1 MDDIIKIKNVSYS
14 YDTENGENVALN
26 DISLNIK
33 EGEFIVFIGHNGSG
47 KSTLVKM
54 LNALIIPKEG
64 EITVDGMLT
73 SDVENKYEIR
83 KKVGM
88 VFQNPDNQLI
98 ATLVED
104 DVAFGPENLGIPPK
118 EIVKRVNSA
127 LEAVDMTKFRNKAP
141 HLLSGGQKQRVAIA
155 GVLAIR
161 PDIIVLDEPTAML
174 DPEGRGE
181 VLSTVRRLNK
191 EENKTIVFVTHY
203 MEEVVYA
210 SRVVLLY
217 DGKIVFNGTPKELF
231 LNKELIAE
239 SGMTMP
245 VPTALYHR
253 LKARGIDIEDCPL
266 TTEELVEGICR
277 LL

>member
-1 MDDIIKIKNVSYS
+1 MNDIIKIKNVSYS
-14 YDTENGENVALN
+14 YDTENGENIAISDV
-26 DISLNIK
+26 SLNIG
-33 EGEFIVFIGHNGSG
+33 EGEFVAFIGHNGSG

-54 LNALIIPKEG
+54 LNALIIPDEG
-64 EITVDGMLT
+64 QITVDGMLT
-73 SDVENKYEIR
+73 SEAENKYDIR
-83 KKVGM
+83 RKVGM

-118 EIVKRVNSA
+118 EIVERVDSA
-127 LEAVDMTKFRNKAP
+127 LKAVDMTEFRNKAP

-174 DPEGRGE
+174 DPEGRNE
-181 VLSTVRRLNK
+181 VLSTVLRLNK
-191 EENKTIVFVTHY
+191 EEKKTIVFVTHF

-210 SRVVLLY
+210 SRAVVLY
-217 DGKIVFNGTPKELF
+217 NGKIVFNGTPRELF
-231 LNKELIAE
+231 ENEQLIKEV
-239 SGMTMP
+239 GMTMP
-245 VPTALYHR
+245 IPTALYHR
-253 LKARGIDIEDCPL
+253 LKAKGIDIKDCPL
-266 TTEELVEGICR
+266 MAEEIVEEICR